1 VANSTLQGLPNLVLE
16 AHAESFRQQKLLL
29 NTKHSFTRSQPG
41 HDVQWE
47 LVATLAPAVGCSMD
61 NLLLSLTGLCSNHYS
76 EFSACSCLI
85 RTHLS
90 IQIAPNSFRWR
101 DVLNIS
107 RTTYWIMSSG
117 WWTYFYNIVIRFS
130 SKWWDWISSYFYTS
144 LSHSGP
150 GTILL
155 ETWTLW
161 GTWTRPLQSFL
172 AGAYYT
178 SSLSPTYVPTTHCMK
193 H

>member
-1 VANSTLQGLPNLVLE
+1 VANCTLQGLPNLVLE

-29 NTKHSFTRSQPG
+29 NTKHSFAWTQPG

-47 LVATLAPAVGCSMD
+47 LVATLSP
-61 NLLLSLTGLCSNHYS
+61 TGLCSNHY
-76 EFSACSCLI
+76 EFSACSCLV
-85 RTHLS
+85 RKHLS

-117 WWTYFYNIVIRFS
+117 WWTYFYNIVVRFS
-130 SKWWDWISSYFYTS
+130 SKWSDWISGYFYTS

-150 GTILL
+150 GTVLL

-161 GTWTRPLQSFL
+161 ATWTRPLQSFL
-172 AGAYYT
+172 VLIIQVLFLQLMYRPHTAW
-178 SSLSPTYVPTTHCMK
+178 SINH
-193 H
+193 